1 MTRGNFAPA
10 EWKLLLDAPRWV
22 YVALIGAERGSV
34 STRRTEAKALEKFLS
49 SYKTRS
55 PLVKEIIAGQDEAD
69 DKLKGSLKEAERM
82 LGQVGTLLERRAD
95 GDEGDAVRDM
105 LMQAGQAVAEATR
118 EALIGDAESAKE
130 EKALARVETA
140 LKATDAD
147 KRRRRE
153 AAAAEAERRAKEAK
167 EAEARAVAARK
178 REEAARAEAEKK
190 AAEAEAKRRAAEAEA
205 KRKAAEAEAKRKAA
219 EAEAKRKA
227 AEAEAKRKA
236 DEAEAKR
243 KAAEA
248 EAKRKAAEAEAK
260 EAAKDAR
267 RKAEAEAKRKA
278 EEAEARKAA
287 EAAAAAEAER
297 IYVVKKGDTLSHIA
311 LEVYGNAGRWREI
324 FEANRDII
332 KKPNLIR
339 PGWKLRIPD

>member
-1 MTRGNFAPA
+1 MGICVLSDSHKEEKMTRGNFAPA

-190 AAEAEAKRRAAEAEA
+190 AAEAEAKR
-205 KRKAAEAEAKRKAA
+205 KAAEAEAKRKAV
-219 EAEAKRKA
+219 
-227 AEAEAKRKA
+227 
-236 DEAEAKR
+236 EAEAKR

>member
-1 MTRGNFAPA
+1 MGICVLSDSHKEEKMTRGNFAPA

-219 EAEAKRKA
+219 EAEAK
-227 AEAEAKRKA
+227 
-236 DEAEAKR
+236 
-243 KAAEA
+243 
-248 EAKRKAAEAEAK
+248 